1 MSRKTTSLQC
11 VAGSVAMI
19 LLVASFA
26 ACARKE
32 KPKAPEKKMQSFELS
47 PTAVPVLAST
57 NAAVAVAASNQA
69 ERVEG
74 PRTVVRRDP
83 MADGRP
89 TPKKGPPM
97 TPEQRRQMRQMESD
111 YAHKV
116 IQVALEKAQLAYD
129 LERQELEKTEVELR
143 EKDEAVK
150 AAYARMLDVR
160 NAYEAACGKDIPGYT
175 DLVKESSQLRASLAE
190 LMARKSKGEAVDSEQ
205 LASINRR
212 FNAALSAISQMRGQA
227 NAAVPGVAQALQ
239 DVIKVQG
246 AYEQCLV
253 SNKEYSQAKVKPDKT
268 AAEIARLTSM
278 QGQ

>member
-1 MSRKTTSLQC
+1 M
-11 VAGSVAMI
+11 AMI
-19 LLVASFA
+19 LIVASFA

-32 KPKAPEKKMQSFELS
+32 KPKAPEKKMQSFEIA
-47 PTAVPVLAST
+47 PTAIPVLAST
-57 NAAVAVAASNQA
+57 NAAVAVSASNQA

-74 PRTVVRRDP
+74 PRKVVRIDP
-83 MADGRP
+83 MAQGRP
-89 TPKKGPPM
+89 GPVKGTPL
-97 TPEQRRQMRQMESD
+97 TPEQRRKMRLMESD

-116 IQVALEKAQLAYD
+116 IKAELEKAQLVYD

-143 EKDEAVK
+143 ENDEAVK

-160 NAYEAACGKDIPGYT
+160 NAYETACNKDIPGYA

-190 LMARKSKGEAVDSEQ
+190 LVARKNKGETVDSEQ
-205 LASINRR
+205 LASVNRR
-212 FNAALSAISQMRGQA
+212 FNAALSTISQMRGQA

-246 AYEQCLV
+246 AYEQCLL

-268 AAEIARLTSM
+268 AAKIASLTSR
-278 QGQ
+278 QE

>member
-1 MSRKTTSLQC
+1 
-11 VAGSVAMI
+11 MI

>member
-1 MSRKTTSLQC
+1 MRRQTTAIQC
-11 VAGSVAMI
+11 FAGSVAMI
-19 LLVASFA
+19 LMVASLA

-32 KPKAPEKKMQSFELS
+32 KPKAPEKKMQSFEIA

-57 NAAVAVAASNQA
+57 NAAVAVSASNQA

-74 PRTVVRRDP
+74 ARKVVRVDP
-83 MADGRP
+83 MAQGRP
-89 TPKKGPPM
+89 SREKITPL
-97 TPEQRRQMRQMESD
+97 TPEQRRQMRQRESD
-111 YAHKV
+111 VAHKM
-116 IQVALEKAQLAYD
+116 IQAELEKAQLAYD
-129 LERQELEKTEVELR
+129 LERQELEKTEVSLR

-150 AAYARMLDVR
+150 AAYTRMLEVR
-160 NAYEAACGKDIPGYT
+160 SAYELACEKDIPGYA
-175 DLVKESSQLRASLAE
+175 DLVKESSQLRASLAG
-190 LMARKSKGEAVDSEQ
+190 LMARKNKGEAVDSAQ
-205 LASINRR
+205 LASVNRR
-212 FNAALSAISQMRGQA
+212 FNATLSEISQMRGQA

-268 AAEIARLTSM
+268 AAKIASLTPM